1 MLHTT
6 MLNPIRLLR
15 SALPTAI
22 LMLVFTS
29 VAESV
34 MAQTPPNYVCYFR
47 RPNGEVVNLSSICGD
62 DEAEAT
68 ETAAG
73 SLSIRDVQVTD
84 AGLTGVVVNE
94 SDQPVRINNLGF
106 ELTQADGRAVLVGTA
121 VPVTD
126 VLLPNEPV
134 QFIADF
140 SGEERDQLAVYA
152 DVDLELAIAPDSIT
166 PVVLDDSIS
175 GEVENS
181 TSGEVEDFPRGDEN
195 IDTDG
200 LDADGLGNDGLDD
213 TDDDTFEDIED
224 FPLGEEIL
232 DADGVENNELDDPV
246 DATDDG
252 TLDGVNDD
260 EFDATSDD
268 DTFDAG
274 NDNGFDPTGD
284 INNEESFDAIEE

>member
-1 MLHTT
+1 MLHT
-6 MLNPIRLLR
+6 MLHPIRLLR

-29 VAESV
+29 VAETV

-106 ELTQADGRAVLVGTA
+106 ELTQADGQAVLVGTA
-121 VPVTD
+121 VPITD

-140 SGEERDQLAVYA
+140 SSEERDQLAIYA

-175 GEVENS
+175 GEVDDVPLGDDEPIDGLEPGRVIDSESIIDTNGTNSVIDTNDELDSTDGIPDPTGNEDVLDTADDSDVFNS
-181 TSGEVEDFPRGDEN
+181 TGGGDAF
-195 IDTDG
+195 DSTDNG
-200 LDADGLGNDGLDD
+200 DVFDS
-213 TDDDTFEDIED
+213 TDDDI
-224 FPLGEEIL
+224 
-232 DADGVENNELDDPV
+232 
-246 DATDDG
+246 
-252 TLDGVNDD
+252 
-260 EFDATSDD
+260 
-268 DTFDAG
+268 
-274 NDNGFDPTGD
+274 
-284 INNEESFDAIEE
+284 